1 MRLDF
6 LTGKYGLQL
15 LLLVFIAAISM
26 LVFQVIGFVLIFSI
40 TPFGLEDFAG
50 TDYVDILTSSK
61 EGYWAFFI
69 LLVSQSVGLFIV
81 PGLIFKW
88 LSRHSQ
94 IVTFNFDLKTSTNF
108 LVSLPLFVIAGVLVV
123 GFLGELNMM
132 LDLPQVFQDME
143 NSATETVNYILS
155 FRSPGYVA
163 LNIVLVCLFP
173 AIGEELFFRGVI
185 QKIFLFW
192 TKKNWVAI
200 LITAIIFSAI
210 HFQFLT
216 FLPRFFMGIMLGYL
230 FVWSRNLLIPI
241 IAHFLHNLFS
251 ILAAYW
257 TGTIDMREAES
268 INYYAVLIAALIM
281 VGIGYWYWTV
291 SKKRDVSYY

>member
-6 LTGKYGLQL
+6 LTGKYGLQFL
-15 LLLVFIAAISM
+15 LLIFIAAIS
-26 LVFQVIGFVLIFSI
+26 LIIFQLISFLLIFSL
-40 TPFGLEDFAG
+40 TPFELNDL
-50 TDYVDILTSSK
+50 IPKLNLLKITSIN
-61 EGYWAFFI
+61 EGYWVFFI
-69 LLVSQSVGLFIV
+69 LSFSQSIGVFIL

-94 IVTFNFDLKTSTNF
+94 IVTFNFNLKTSINF
-108 LVSLPLFVIAGVLVV
+108 LVSLPLFVIAGVIVV
-123 GFLGELNMM
+123 GFLGELNMK
-132 LDLPQVFQDME
+132 LYLPQMFVDME
-143 NSATETVNYILS
+143 NTATETVNYILS

-163 LNIVLVCLFP
+163 LNILLICILP

-185 QKIFLFW
+185 QKIFVHW
-192 TKKNWVAI
+192 TKKNWIAI

-251 ILAAYW
+251 IIVAYS
-257 TGTIDMREAES
+257 TDTMDMREVEPVN
-268 INYYAVLIAALIM
+268 IFIVMIAVLVM
-281 VGIGYWYWTV
+281 GGIGYWYYLD
-291 SKKRDVSYY
+291 SKKHHVS